1 MGARMTPTSKGSA
14 PDVVLMRS
22 TGDAGHDAR
31 GRLKVLLVSDD
42 NQNAAQT
49 TRFYYLRVRI

>member
-1 MGARMTPTSKGSA
+1 MAIT
-14 PDVVLMRS
+14 
-22 TGDAGHDAR
+22 GHDQ

-49 TRFYYLRVRI
+49 TRFLYLRVRVLTRTGWSPHRIVAEG